1 MVLFQKSS
9 RRNEIKCQQ
18 ETSESF
24 LKLLFQFQ
32 KHTKYGRNETMKKRI
47 VKKRKTKR
55 TNKRNESNCL
65 QKALGSFL
73 KLLF

>member
-47 VKKRKTKR
+47 VKKRKTKK
-55 TNKRNESNCL
+55 NK
-65 QKALGSFL
+65 
-73 KLLF
+73 